1 MASELY
7 KGFLR
12 GLREVAQAENRPELV
27 KSIDKSLESVLKE
40 ELEETSK
47 IIDTDTS
54 NHGMLGLVNS
64 LIISEYDAIDQYNSA
79 IATAQAQGTDD
90 VLPVLQDIINE
101 EQTHVG
107 QLQELAKLFDKSA
120 HEVSAGTE
128 EAKEQLSDEGEE
140 MSKLNEAIES
150 RCNMNIPKD
159 KMDIDGQT
167 PIVYADAI
175 NKHQENN
182 EQLKDSFKEHDKNT
196 EEFIEQN
203 DKRELKPKG
212 TEPMKK
218 LKLEESLFESYTVE
232 PELHKQAID
241 ISDYLEA
248 FMNSEAFLDNDYF
261 DDEDREAMGKTFD
274 ALNDFAHA
282 YSTIMNDKNVS
293 ESVEKCPGCKK
304 EVCEC
309 EKKELEEGTETK
321 TRVRDPE
328 PDWFDYSDTDLWLQV
343 YDELDGT
350 LKDEGGKGTVH
361 RQLKAKRGE
370 RYTQIFPY
378 GEEDIVIYETS
389 PERFD
394 FAKKVADFYG
404 VKYEEPQMDKN
415 KSTNSY
421 YKWFMVIRIPKDAKP
436 KKFD

>member
-1 MASELY
+1 MSELY
-7 KGFLR
+7 KGILR
-12 GLREVAQAENRPELV
+12 GMREVAEATNNSNAISFIDNALDS
-27 KSIDKSLESVLKE
+27 SITEDLEQPVTE
-40 ELEETSK
+40 QET
-47 IIDTDTS
+47 D
-54 NHGMLGLVNS
+54 HGMLSLVNS

-79 IATAQAQGTDD
+79 IATAQAEGTDD

-120 HEVSAGTE
+120 KEVASGTE

-140 MSKLNEAIES
+140 MSSLNEAIES

-182 EQLKDSFKEHDKNT
+182 EQLKDSFKEQDKNKG
-196 EEFIEQN
+196 EFLKQN
-203 DKRELKPKG
+203 DNRDLKPKG
-212 TEPMKK
+212 TEQMKK
-218 LKLEESLFESYTVE
+218 LKLDESLFESYTVE
-232 PELHKQAID
+232 PKLNKQAMD
-241 ISDYLEA
+241 VADYLGT
-248 FMNSEAFLDNDYF
+248 FMNSGVFLDNDYF

-274 ALNDFAHA
+274 ALNDFAQA
-282 YSTIMNDKNVS
+282 YSTIMDDENVF
-293 ESVEKCPGCKK
+293 ESVEKCPECKK

-309 EKKELEEGTETK
+309 EKEELEEATETK

-350 LKDEGGKGTVH
+350 LKDEGEKGTVH

-378 GEEDIVIYETS
+378 GDEDIVIYETS

-421 YKWFMVIRIPKDAKP
+421 YKWYMVIRIPKDAKP